1 MFKPNRGVRS
11 ILRWVR
17 SAAARHEEEPD
28 RRALGRAAGVVIAG
42 ANVHDVKPLE
52 ATIKAIVVDR
62 PDPDSHLRYDKKA

>member
-1 MFKPNRGVRS
+1 
-11 ILRWVR
+11 
-17 SAAARHEEEPD
+17 
-28 RRALGRAAGVVIAG
+28 VIAG